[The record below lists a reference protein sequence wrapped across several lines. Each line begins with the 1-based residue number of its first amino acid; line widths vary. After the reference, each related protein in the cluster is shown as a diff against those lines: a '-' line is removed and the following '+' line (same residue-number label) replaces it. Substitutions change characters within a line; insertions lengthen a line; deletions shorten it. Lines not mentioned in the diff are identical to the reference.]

1 MESKKPENETADV
14 KSDQAEQ
21 QDPSEEIVLN
31 PALSAAEEANLAA
44 FLGKVQIACGQD
56 KSVPSFVGD

>member
-1 MESKKPENETADV
+1 MESKKPENETQDV

-31 PALSAAEEANLAA
+31 PALSATEEANLAA
-44 FLGKVQIACGQD
+44 FLGKV
-56 KSVPSFVGD
+56 